1 VHLSWNEMFEKFRFG
16 SYRIDDSELA
26 NSKKNNLKLNSV
38 LVNCLDGSKLT
49 FQIDVSVRKI
59 PQLFFNPKNILNK
72 KKIFFSYRKKLKAV
86 NY

>member
-1 VHLSWNEMFEKFRFG
+1 MHLSWNEMFEKFRFG

-49 FQIDVSVRKI
+49 FQIDVSALKI
-59 PQLFFNPKNILNK
+59 PQLFLNPKNILNK
-72 KKIFFSYRKKLKAV
+72 KK
-86 NY
+86 

>member
-1 VHLSWNEMFEKFRFG
+1 MHLSWNEMFEKFRFG

-49 FQIDVSVRKI
+49 FQIDVSTREI
-59 PQLFFNPKNILNK
+59 PQL
-72 KKIFFSYRKKLKAV
+72 REH
-86 NY
+86 